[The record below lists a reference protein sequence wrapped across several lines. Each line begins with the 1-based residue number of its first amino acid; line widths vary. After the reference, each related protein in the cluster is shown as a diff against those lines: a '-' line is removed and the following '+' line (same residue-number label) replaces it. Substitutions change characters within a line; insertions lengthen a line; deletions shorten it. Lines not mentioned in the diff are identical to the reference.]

1 MDRETWL
8 GSVGTDVLSY
18 TEAIAQD
25 KSCYYKVKA
34 YTGGLYSDE
43 SNRAAVNLKIS
54 GDLNGDEKV
63 GLEDAIY
70 SMQVAAGIRSSQLLW
85 QERLEKQFDIVETF
99 DNLKD
104 WYGTKYSS
112 GVGDVVA
119 DSFPDDFP
127 KKTDGTPS
135 IWCYYSAWTNPP
147 AVKKP
152 WISNFG
158 SATHFKT
165 EGKTALIDLSSTDGP
180 CRLGT
185 YFGTGESTSGYKDLY
200 LFYMVKISRK
210 QWPTRCE
217 SGGTEVTCS
226 SAGTGIY
233 EDGKD
238 YGYWGSWKFNTIG
251 LGWNSCQKWNGSIPD
266 TDHRYG
272 SISIVPYIKA
282 DNYGP
287 IPKLDSKPEQKQNLI
302 LTMGI
307 HSYEDGSIQNVPSVS
322 VSKYTQSTE
331 ITEKSISLNGKGV
344 AVITDEWMGIEFHYT
359 LEEPAGAGNGKMEA
373 WIYNKN
379 GESLPSFYV
388 EGINY
393 LPTSQN
399 GHRFN
404 RFFFGGNNSNAY
416 SWGPTMQAPYYVDDF
431 ILDDE
436 RVGPRYFGLDLSD
449 AVYALKVVAG
459 LIPD

>member
-1 MDRETWL
+1 M
-8 GSVGTDVLSY
+8 
-18 TEAIAQD
+18 
-25 KSCYYKVKA
+25 
-34 YTGGLYSDE
+34 
-43 SNRAAVNLKIS
+43 
-54 GDLNGDEKV
+54 
-63 GLEDAIY
+63 
-70 SMQVAAGIRSSQLLW
+70 
-85 QERLEKQFDIVETF
+85 
-99 DNLKD
+99 
-104 WYGTKYSS
+104 
-112 GVGDVVA
+112 
-119 DSFPDDFP
+119 
-127 KKTDGTPS
+127 
-135 IWCYYSAWTNPP
+135 WCYYSNWSNPP

-165 EGKTALIDLSSTDGP
+165 EGKTAIIDLSSTDGP
-180 CRLGT
+180 GRLGT

-217 SGGTEVTCS
+217 SGGAEVGCS
-226 SAGTGIY
+226 SAGIGIY

-238 YGYWGSWKFNTIG
+238 YGYWGSWKFNNIG
-251 LGWNSCQKWNGSIPD
+251 IGWNSCQKWNGSVPD
-266 TDHRYG
+266 HDHRYG
-272 SISIVPYIKA
+272 SIEINPHIKVN
-282 DNYGP
+282 NYGP
-287 IPKLDSKPEQKQNLI
+287 IPRLDGKAGQLQNLVLMLQYSAHEGGPTQNTSKI
-302 LTMGI
+302 FGG
-307 HSYEDGSIQNVPSVS
+307 EDTDITFPSEG
-322 VSKYTQSTE
+322 TA
-331 ITEKSISLNGKGV
+331 ITNFGWEAKGC
-344 AVITDEWMGIEFHYT
+344 AIITDEWMGIEFHYT

-393 LPTSQN
+393 LPTSQS

-404 RFFFGGNNSNAY
+404 KFFFGGNNSNAY

-431 ILDDE
+431 ILDSE

-459 LIPD
+459 LIP